1 MPKQPRNKKKTKKL
15 NTGNNSRP
23 AIKTQKELRAEARQE
38 KKLQSNITKKQ
49 SHLNSLSES
58 SSNAPKEKLTG
69 NQKRQLKGLKRAER
83 KTKKKEAKATI
94 NAEVQKK
101 AQFQE
106 EQQKLFNTIKAQ
118 ANGQNFQ
125 IIKDPNNPEKII
137 GATIEGKQIK
147 LDAIHGIARE
157 QHKIQPGFQGVHE
170 NLDKTQ
176 KPVAKLLLGE
186 TRLELGTPETP
197 KPGMKIDEMQ
207 TQKATLNALINQKKL
222 AESVETQKLQE
233 QQSKGTSTAHNNLNL
248 DKFFEQHEPKPPEP
262 INKDPVVVA
271 NLEKAVGPLIPP
283 PSQEPPKG
291 SNKNSGLTTNSQ
303 PRNSQVPSPVKAS
316 NLAKIDFSSIK
327 APSPGSANGSSGP
340 PRPSQPTNASG
351 QPVKQSQLPNTAT
364 EEMVK
369 TETPTPTK
377 NNTSA
382 IPRSGNA
389 NATASRP
396 ANGTQSTVKEQ
407 LDGNGTAVNKRQQGT
422 NASATPI
429 TANGIRT
436 DGNAS
441 KGQQDI
447 SPNPP
452 AANGTQSTVK
462 EQLDG
467 NGTAVNKRQQGTNA
481 SATPITANGIRTDG
495 NASKGQQDI
504 SPNPPATN
512 GTQSTVKEPGNGT
525 GRQGNE
531 SLANGRTLT
540 LATSNNGHKTGESST
555 NNNGPVSNKTKKLN
569 LGHNNSSSNNNGLV
583 PDKTKNL
590 ENGNKLGNSTSTNTN
605 AQKLTLG
612 NSNKLENSTSTN
624 EPEPP
629 GPKQP
634 DPIPPEPEPEPD
646 PDPEPDTGA
655 RSKQLPGLRPGPF
668 QIVQNM
674 TPNNNIEPLLKRS
687 KQSSGKGSNL
697 KEYLKLQRQRT
708 NKKTEVRKKEK
719 EIERLEIK
727 KKKKAGF
734 KFLRDVIGID
744 FKFDLI
750 RKYFNFIPEQLGKSK
765 LTIDEKIHILK
776 EGIANLNEEIKY
788 INKNVDN
795 LPPHKKPA
803 DIERRKILQAMET
816 AAVKEYKKME
826 KQQKIL
832 AANPYSEVMKRIM
845 PKTM

>member
-452 AANGTQSTVK
+452 A
-462 EQLDG
+462 
-467 NGTAVNKRQQGTNA
+467 
-481 SATPITANGIRTDG
+481 
-495 NASKGQQDI
+495 
-504 SPNPPATN
+504 TN